1 ATFYVSARSLALRPL
16 DAAVTTG
23 LMLST
28 SGAMFWLP
36 MPETLAFAGASML
49 VPLVWLAARR
59 GEHDLVTAPLQSL
72 ISLSMTVTNWMS
84 GLAASALG
92 LGLRRALRISVV
104 VLLLAAGLSIVQR
117 GRLPPSVFE
126 VHFWSTEQSVRDLRT
141 SRPGDGAALPRS
153 ASGGST

>member
-1 ATFYVSARSLALRPL
+1 
-16 DAAVTTG
+16 
-23 LMLST
+23 
-28 SGAMFWLP
+28 
-36 MPETLAFAGASML
+36 
-49 VPLVWLAARR
+49 
-59 GEHDLVTAPLQSL
+59 
-72 ISLSMTVTNWMS
+72 MTVTNWMS

-126 VHFWSTEQSVRDLRT
+126 VHFWSTEQSVRDLRI
-141 SRPGDGAALPRS
+141 SRPGDGAALPCS